1 MMEHEDTI
9 DMGAVTG
16 KLRALS
22 QDMQLKILVVDDD
35 DLERS
40 LVADQLQVRGF
51 EVERAADGAQALSM
65 LESQAFPVI
74 LVDWSM
80 PVMDGIELT
89 KRMRAIGMDDS
100 YVIMLTARDTTLD
113 YQAGYHAGVDDYL
126 TKKVRD
132 TELLARIHAGFNTF
146 NLRRS
151 LKQTHAALA
160 EALAINAE
168 AMARKADAA

>member
-1 MMEHEDTI
+1 MEHEDTI
-9 DMGAVTG
+9 DTGAVTG
-16 KLRALS
+16 KLRALA
-22 QDMQLKILVVDDD
+22 QDMPLKILVVDDD

-40 LVADQLQVRGF
+40 LVADELQVRGF
-51 EVERAADGAQALSM
+51 EVERAADGVQALSI
-65 LESQAFPVI
+65 LESQSFPVI

-89 KRMRAIGMDDS
+89 QRMRAIGMDDS

-132 TELLARIHAGFNTF
+132 TELLARIHAGLNTF

-151 LKQTHAALA
+151 LKQTRAALA
-160 EALAINAE
+160 AALAG
-168 AMARKADAA
+168 KADAA

>member
-1 MMEHEDTI
+1 MEHEDTI

-16 KLRALS
+16 KLRTLS
-22 QDMQLKILVVDDD
+22 QDMRLKILVVDDD
-35 DLERS
+35 ELEGS
-40 LVADQLQVRGF
+40 LVADQLHVRGF
-51 EVERAADGAQALSM
+51 EVARAADGAQALAIIETQS
-65 LESQAFPVI
+65 FPVI

-80 PVMDGIELT
+80 PVMDGIEYTQRL
-89 KRMRAIGMDDS
+89 RAGGMEDS

-132 TELLARIHAGFNTF
+132 TELLARIHAGLNTF

-151 LKQTHAALA
+151 LKQIRAELA
-160 EALAINAE
+160 EALASKANA
-168 AMARKADAA
+168 A